1 MKTILAIFA
10 VTITFATVLSSNA
23 ASSTDAPR
31 HYVVAICSGLS
42 SNQCQDV
49 FKQSMDL
56 LLNQAQ
62 PGDRVEFL
70 AAPQG
75 NRLVSVTVPEGN
87 ARARAN
93 SREYAG
99 KFVGLV
105 QFLKS
110 PANTDSRQA
119 LQLRLP
125 QLLDGI
131 ARSRRSQERLA
142 IIVIGLPLYLAS
154 NEREA
159 AFDMEK
165 GLTPSDGMIAVSVTE
180 SLFGTAER
188 KGQLQNVT
196 VHWLTPSEGWA
207 VGEMHRRTVTRFWS
221 LFISEQGAALS
232 TFGSDIARVFE
243 RAAQGESAS
252 VLTATLDPND
262 RGLVMRPPP
271 VFRRESPPPVQTRVN
286 TPAAETLSRP
296 VLTPTNAPVA
306 VVPPVSSPRVES
318 PAIAK
323 AVTEIPRTPAGRIGI
338 AALWEAPAHAASTA
352 DVDLYVAARPGAPE
366 VFWRRAEAGD
376 AIYFR
381 DIRHAGSGGQS
392 GDWTA
397 SWEYVEVKHA
407 RLEDVSVWLN
417 MFATKGSVKGIVR
430 IQWNGKTVDKPFEFN
445 LNRGNQGA
453 DSNLAQRRQSAYW
466 QEIKLRELF
475 PEQFQA
481 AKANR

>member
-1 MKTILAIFA
+1 MKTIQPILVIA
-10 VTITFATVLSSNA
+10 ITFATALFASA
-23 ASSTDAPR
+23 APAGEAPR
-31 HYVVAICSGLS
+31 HYVVAISTGLS
-42 SNQCQDV
+42 PNQCQDV

-56 LLNQAQ
+56 LLNHARS
-62 PGDRVEFL
+62 GDRVEFL

-75 NRLVSVTVPEGN
+75 NRLASVVVPEGT

-93 SREYAG
+93 SHEYAG
-99 KFVGLV
+99 KFVGLA
-105 QFLKS
+105 QFLKT
-110 PANTDSRQA
+110 PATADSRQA
-119 LQLRLP
+119 MQLRLP

-131 ARSRRSQERLA
+131 ARSRQSQETLTV
-142 IIVIGLPLYLAS
+142 IVIGSPLYLAS

-165 GLTPSDGMIAVSVTE
+165 GLTPSDGMVAAPVTE
-180 SLFGTAER
+180 SLFGTLER
-188 KGQLQNVT
+188 KGQMQKT
-196 VHWLTPSEGWA
+196 SVHWLTPSDDWP
-207 VGEMHRRTVTRFWS
+207 VGEMHRRAVTRFWTV
-221 LFISEQGAALS
+221 FIGEQGATLS

-243 RAAQGESAS
+243 RATQGEANP
-252 VLTATLDPND
+252 VLAATLDPND

-271 VFRRESPPPVQTRVN
+271 IFRRENAPPVESRVN
-286 TPAAETLSRP
+286 VPPAATSSRP
-296 VLTPTNAPVA
+296 VSTTTDAPIVI
-306 VVPPVSSPRVES
+306 VPPASNPRIES
-318 PAIAK
+318 AAIAK

-366 VFWRRAEAGD
+366 VFWRRAEATD
-376 AIYFR
+376 AVYFR
-381 DIRHAGSGGQS
+381 DIRHAGPQGRS

-417 MFATKGSVKGIVR
+417 MFDTKGSVKGIVR
-430 IQWNGKTVDKPFEFN
+430 IQWNGNTVDKPFEFN

-453 DSNLAQRRQSAYW
+453 DSGLAQRRQSAYW

-475 PEQFQA
+475 PAQFQT
-481 AKANR
+481 AKADR